1 MIVVDTNVVI
11 DLLLDLD
18 SGSDSEELF
27 TRDPDWVAP
36 RLLSSELSNVL
47 VGFVRRNLLDSA
59 AAAEVIG
66 DAEAIFDGRLIEVP
80 ASAAMAA
87 ALDSG
92 LSSNDAEYV
101 VAARTL
107 GVRLAT
113 RDGKMLRTA
122 PDVAVA
128 PAAA

>member
-11 DLLLDLD
+11 GLLLDVD
-18 SGSDSEELF
+18 SGRDSEELF
-27 TRDPDWVAP
+27 ARDPDWAAP

-47 VGFVRRNLLDSA
+47 VGFVRRNLLEPA
-59 AAAEVIG
+59 AAAKVIG
-66 DAEAIFDGRLIEVP
+66 DAEAIFDGRLIEVS

-87 ALDSG
+87 ALESG
-92 LSSNDAEYV
+92 LSSYDAEYV
-101 VAARTL
+101 VAARAL

-113 RDGKMLRTA
+113 RDGKILRTA

>member
-1 MIVVDTNVVI
+1 MIVVDANVVI
-11 DLLLDLD
+11 DLLLDVD
-18 SGSDSEELF
+18 SGRDSEELF

-36 RLLSSELSNVL
+36 RLLSSELNNVL
-47 VGFVRRNLLDSA
+47 VGFARRNLLEPA

-66 DAEAIFDGRLIEVP
+66 DAEAIFDGRLVEVS

-87 ALDSG
+87 ALESG
-92 LSSNDAEYV
+92 LSAYDAEYV
-101 VAARTL
+101 VAARAL

-113 RDGKMLRTA
+113 RDGKILRTA

>member
-47 VGFVRRNLLDSA
+47 VGFVRRNLLESA

-66 DAEAIFDGRLIEVP
+66 DAEAIFDGRLIEVS

-87 ALDSG
+87 ALDLG
-92 LSSNDAEYV
+92 LSPYDAEYV

-113 RDGKMLRTA
+113 RDGKILRTA